1 MDKII
6 LPGVY
11 TKDIWKR
18 GSSNPKHKKFIG
30 KHYISWSSCESF
42 NDKAGFNTGLLGE
55 YEFMLNKFLGV
66 KFPDMGWGDFGSE
79 TEAYIT
85 LRNQADLSNIEKKVL
100 DEFEKAKINFTEKER
115 KVLDQIEPLGVYQ
128 TEICYY
134 IKELD
139 IIVLGYIDDHS
150 PVVNSKI
157 DMMRDYKTKSESSKK
172 DLHDAKKH
180 QIELYILGLRQ
191 QGFEVQNAQY
201 CIIER
206 FGGYE
211 CVQGGGRES
220 LSIGDRIW
228 YEPYSWTE
236 ERLKVTHQMIIDTAT
251 RVSSLYSTYLKYF
264 SPKTK

>member
-11 TKDIWKR
+11 TEEIWKR
-18 GSSNPKHKKFIG
+18 GGSNLQHKKFIG
-30 KHYISWSSCESF
+30 KYYVSWSQVESF
-42 NDKAGFNTGLLGE
+42 NDKSGFNTGLLGE
-55 YEFMLNKFLGV
+55 FEYILNKFCNV

-85 LRNQADLSNIEKKVL
+85 LRNLTDLSNIEEKVREELKKAL
-100 DEFEKAKINFTEKER
+100 INFTNKEKE
-115 KVLDQIEPLGVYQ
+115 VLNKIEPLGVYQ

-134 IKELD
+134 IEELD

-157 DMMRDYKTKSESSKK
+157 RTLRDYKTKSESSKK
-172 DLHDAKKH
+172 DLHDNKKH

-191 QGFEVQNAQY
+191 QGYEVENAEY

-206 FGGYE
+206 LGGYE
-211 CVQGGGRES
+211 CMKGGGRES
-220 LSIGDRIW
+220 LSIGNRIW
-228 YEPYSWTE
+228 YESYNWDE

-251 RVSSLYSTYLKYF
+251 KISSLYTTYQKYF
-264 SPKTK
+264 KNN